1 MSKGIE
7 FDGFRIPKSGPMIP
21 KSVCLISTIVLIF
34 STVVAGC
41 TTPPPVVPPPVY
53 QHWLS
58 DQEDADFRAQCEGK
72 GCVIVPGDLW
82 ERIKEALAKAMGTA
96 I

>member
-1 MSKGIE
+1 MSKPIE
-7 FDGFRIPKSGPMIP
+7 FDTFRFPQLGTMIP
-21 KSVCLISTIVLIF
+21 RLGVIGTIVLIF

-41 TTPPPVVPPPVY
+41 TTPPPIVPPPVY

-72 GCVIVPGDLW
+72 DCVIVPGVLW
-82 ERIKEALAKAMGTA
+82 ERIKEALARAMGTA